1 MITPMDVE
9 ELTYDDVM
17 AEPEPE
23 PEPPEWAADYLDW
36 LALPDPGWFNPYAHR
51 TPGEEQRLAKIKHDL
66 QFKFIEWSKMKP
78 EPKGKGK
85 KRR

>member
-1 MITPMDVE
+1 MITPMVVE

-17 AEPEPE
+17 ALPE

-36 LALPDPGWFNPYAHR
+36 LALPDPGWDNPYAHR
-51 TPGEEQRLAKIKHDL
+51 TPGEEQRLAKIQHDL

-78 EPKGKGK
+78 KKGK
-85 KRR
+85 KR